1 MNTYGS
7 GRKRRRLERPR
18 DARSELINQTEP
30 FEAVASSKVCFS
42 AFQEPSQQQHP
53 FLRKMSPI
61 SPSRRRRRYRHLFNL
76 ENRRDDSTKKKL
88 FPTPSHGVASDRQ
101 TTNSIQPTDERAS
114 CQCERV
120 ITPTKRRE
128 RGETERDRA
137 AAAQHR
143 RRRVHVDVGLRLRVG
158 QLDVFIKM
166 EQGVRAVCVR
176 EMESS
181 CLR

>member
-1 MNTYGS
+1 MTR
-7 GRKRRRLERPR
+7 RKK
-18 DARSELINQTEP
+18 T
-30 FEAVASSKVCFS
+30 FS
-42 AFQEPSQQQHP
+42 DS
-53 FLRKMSPI
+53 LSLLSPI
-61 SPSRRRRRYRHLFNL
+61 
-76 ENRRDDSTKKKL
+76 
-88 FPTPSHGVASDRQ
+88 GVASDRQ

-166 EQGVRAVCVR
+166 EQGVRAVCVCVR
-176 EMESS
+176 RRDGELMFEMKN
-181 CLR
+181 RKTMDGQ